1 MFAAARP
8 PRTTLFHI
16 SAMMKPN
23 AAPRDAAIVFRT
35 SAMESCFSSAI
46 FCPGGRRLAYPIKGL
61 CFTVKALVAV
71 RRTYSARRSP
81 AGGEDVPVERI
92 EVTLRDIDAAL
103 PIVREVGRHTPTVP
117 FSGDEDVWL
126 KLENLQR
133 LGAFKIRGVWNRISQ
148 LTDAERRRGVS
159 TISSGNHGLAVAWAA
174 RRLGLPCTVRVP
186 EGAVGRK
193 VEAIHAQGAKVSP
206 LSRSD
211 LIDAHERETWR
222 SWPSAFLHPFA
233 HPATIAG
240 QGTIGRE
247 IAEDLPDVRTVLVP
261 VGGGGLVSGIG
272 TAIKGLV
279 PQAQVFGVQAE
290 GAAPLPVSLRT
301 RQSHRIDRP
310 QTIADGIGIGMILPP
325 MVAILSR
332 VLDGAFVVTDAEIRG
347 AMRRLALEAKIV
359 AEPAGAAA
367 FAAWIRYRDQ
377 LRPPVVA
384 VVSGGNV
391 DPNLLVEGGDLRG
404 GEHVAF
410 LDPAIADRA
419 HRRRSEEDR
428 AGRDGAA
435 PDVGLAA
442 DVDDLRHRL
451 RMGARAISP
460 SRLCQA
466 FRARRAGTIRG
477 EGFCQ
482 VATSDV
488 RSIIYEPRGSSR
500 LRADGMRAAKG
511 WAR

>member
-1 MFAAARP
+1 M
-8 PRTTLFHI
+8 
-16 SAMMKPN
+16 
-23 AAPRDAAIVFRT
+23 
-35 SAMESCFSSAI
+35 
-46 FCPGGRRLAYPIKGL
+46 
-61 CFTVKALVAV
+61 KALGAV

-81 AGGEDVPVERI
+81 AGCEDVPVERI

-117 FSGDEDVWL
+117 FSGDDEDVWL

-279 PQAQVFGVQAE
+279 PRAQVFGVQAE

-391 DPNLLVEGGDLRG
+391 DPNLLAEV
-404 GEHVAF
+404 V
-410 LDPAIADRA
+410 
-419 HRRRSEEDR
+419 
-428 AGRDGAA
+428 
-435 PDVGLAA
+435 
-442 DVDDLRHRL
+442 
-451 RMGARAISP
+451 
-460 SRLCQA
+460 
-466 FRARRAGTIRG
+466 
-477 EGFCQ
+477 
-482 VATSDV
+482 
-488 RSIIYEPRGSSR
+488 
-500 LRADGMRAAKG
+500 KG
-511 WAR
+511 

>member
-1 MFAAARP
+1 M
-8 PRTTLFHI
+8 
-16 SAMMKPN
+16 
-23 AAPRDAAIVFRT
+23 
-35 SAMESCFSSAI
+35 
-46 FCPGGRRLAYPIKGL
+46 
-61 CFTVKALVAV
+61 KALVAV

-193 VEAIHAQGAKVSP
+193 VEAILAQGAKVSP

-247 IAEDLPDVRTVLVP
+247 IAEDLPEVRTVLVP

-279 PQAQVFGVQAE
+279 PRAQVFGVQAE

-301 RQSHRIDRP
+301 RQSYRIDRP

-325 MVAILSR
+325 MMAILSR

-377 LRPPVVA
+377 LRPPIVA
-384 VVSGGNV
+384 VVSGGNL
-391 DPNLLVEGGDLRG
+391 DPNLLAEV
-404 GEHVAF
+404 V
-410 LDPAIADRA
+410 
-419 HRRRSEEDR
+419 
-428 AGRDGAA
+428 
-435 PDVGLAA
+435 
-442 DVDDLRHRL
+442 
-451 RMGARAISP
+451 
-460 SRLCQA
+460 
-466 FRARRAGTIRG
+466 
-477 EGFCQ
+477 
-482 VATSDV
+482 
-488 RSIIYEPRGSSR
+488 
-500 LRADGMRAAKG
+500 KG
-511 WAR
+511 